1 MQNLFVTL
9 NVGGVRYDTSA
20 DTLRIYPGVLR
31 RLSYEEQS
39 EIFIDRNGKLFEFVL
54 DYLRSGTLPVDATLL
69 SRLRVEA
76 DFYALD
82 AMVSDIDQV
91 TSSIR
96 PKEDAL
102 ALIAEYLRV
111 ISVKAS
117 NL

>member
-1 MQNLFVTL
+1 MQKPFVTL
-9 NVGGVRYDTSA
+9 NVGGVRYDTSV
-20 DTLRIYPGVLR
+20 DTMRRHSGMLRC
-31 RLSYEEQS
+31 LSYEQQS

-54 DYLRSGTLPVDATLL
+54 DYLRSGILPVDATLL

-76 DFYALD
+76 DFYSLD
-82 AMVSDIDQV
+82 GMVNDIDQA
-91 TSSIR
+91 TSIIR
-96 PKEDAL
+96 PQADAL